1 MLAIGVEP
9 MRSHA
14 IFLALLILPSSHLS
28 AAVHCADISQKLFG
42 FSIGPV
48 GSYPDSLRAG
58 IVREG
63 TAELIRD
70 VGFESLEGSSAGLR
84 FDRVMAFFDRGQFIG
99 FTAVAEPV
107 SGTGSLLADVARV
120 VEAEIGAVLN
130 ESVSGTWT
138 ADCVE
143 GEELLMSATVWEGKE
158 RVKLQF
164 NRPTAM
170 AQMREYIGVY
180 CADRKRRRPQDACK

>member
-1 MLAIGVEP
+1 
-9 MRSHA
+9 MRPHA
-14 IFLALLILPSSHLS
+14 IFVALLLLPASHLS

-48 GSYPDSLRAG
+48 GSYPDSLRPG

-63 TAELIRD
+63 TAEVIKD

-84 FDRVMAFFDRGQFIG
+84 FNRVMAFFDRGQFIG
-99 FTAVAEPV
+99 FTAVAEP
-107 SGTGSLLADVARV
+107 TARKGSLIADVARV
-120 VEAEIGAVLN
+120 LEAEIGGVLH
-130 ESVSGTWT
+130 ESEDGTWA

-143 GEELLMSATVWEGKE
+143 GEELLMSSTVWEGKE
-158 RVKLQF
+158 RVKLHF
-164 NRPTAM
+164 NRPAAM
-170 AQMREYIGVY
+170 AHMREYIGVY